1 MIASRQIVNQHY
13 LAIMAHKELKGI
25 AKTRNIVEFLKLYQA
40 LEGRN
45 PIVPGIGLLVG
56 EAGIG
61 KTTAISWLQNQ
72 TNCIVVEC
80 SPVWT
85 PYTMLSDIAFE
96 LGEPT
101 SGGAQAVMNRVVER
115 FKTSGKGLVLDE
127 TDDRL
132 FVSGRKY
139 HQMVDL
145 LRAIHDRTRNPLVFC
160 GYKNMRTT
168 IARFP
173 QLDGR
178 VSQMVDF
185 ERLDIDDTK
194 LFVKA
199 ICPELNLSAD
209 LLTLLFKATEGRPR
223 QTVTAVEQIRVIAA
237 GETWKEVTADLWGD
251 RRFFPGDRR

>member
-1 MIASRQIVNQHY
+1 
-13 LAIMAHKELKGI
+13 MAHQKELKGI

-45 PIVPGIGLLVG
+45 PNVPGIGLLVG

-61 KTTAISWLQNQ
+61 KTTSISWLQNQ

-85 PYTMLSDIAFE
+85 PYAMLADIAFE

-101 SGGAQAVMNRVVER
+101 TGGAQAVMNRIVER
-115 FKTSGKGLVLDE
+115 FKTSGKGLILDE

-145 LRAIHDRTRNPLVFC
+145 LRAIHDRTKNPLVFC
-160 GYKNMRTT
+160 GYRKMEVT

-178 VSQMVDF
+178 VSQLVRF
-185 ERLDIDDTK
+185 ERLDLDDTE
-194 LFVKA
+194 LFVRA
-199 ICPELNLSAD
+199 ICPELKLSAD
-209 LLTLLFKATEGRPR
+209 LLTGLFKATEGRPR
-223 QTVTAVEQIRVIAA
+223 QTVTAVEHIRAA
-237 GETWKEVTADLWGD
+237 AASEGWKEVTASLWGD
-251 RRFFPGDRR
+251 RKFFPGDRR

>member
-1 MIASRQIVNQHY
+1 
-13 LAIMAHKELKGI
+13 MAHKELKGI
-25 AKTRNIVEFLKLYQA
+25 AKTRNIIEFLKLYQA

-45 PIVPGIGLLVG
+45 PNVPGIGLLVG

-101 SGGAQAVMNRVVER
+101 TGGAQAVMNRVVER

-160 GYKNMRTT
+160 GYRNMEVT

-178 VSQMVDF
+178 VSQLVRF
-185 ERLDIDDTK
+185 ERLDLDDTE
-194 LFVKA
+194 LFVRA
-199 ICPELNLSAD
+199 ICPELKLAAD
-209 LLTLLFKATEGRPR
+209 LLPVLFKAAEGRPR
-223 QTVTAVEQIRVIAA
+223 QTVTAVEHMRTVAA
-237 GETWKEVTADLWGD
+237 GEGWKEVTAAAWGD
-251 RRFFPGDRR
+251 RKFFPGDRR